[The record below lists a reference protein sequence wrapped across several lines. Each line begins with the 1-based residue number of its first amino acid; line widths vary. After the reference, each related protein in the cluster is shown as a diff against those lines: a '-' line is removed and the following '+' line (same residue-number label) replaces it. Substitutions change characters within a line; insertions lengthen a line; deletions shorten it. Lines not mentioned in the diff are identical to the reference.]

1 MSLCG
6 SLEYHRLSQEAREHV
21 MKNDRLP
28 LKITTR
34 FILLEQVN
42 MTRSMTAIGSNY
54 RRTKTQAIVR
64 VNKGL
69 GKGWMNSKKEINLM
83 TKEVETM
90 RVQLNDLQMC
100 KLKLQNQ
107 LKRCII

>member
-1 MSLCG
+1 MTLCG
-6 SLEYHRLSQEAREHV
+6 SLEYHRLSQEARDHV
-21 MKNDRLP
+21 AKNDRLP
-28 LKITTR
+28 VKITTR

-54 RRTKTQAIVR
+54 RRTKTEAIVR

-69 GKGWMNSKKEINLM
+69 DKGRMNSQKELNLM
-83 TKEVETM
+83 TKELQTM
-90 RVQLNDLQMC
+90 RVQLHDLHMC

-107 LKRCII
+107 LKGCII